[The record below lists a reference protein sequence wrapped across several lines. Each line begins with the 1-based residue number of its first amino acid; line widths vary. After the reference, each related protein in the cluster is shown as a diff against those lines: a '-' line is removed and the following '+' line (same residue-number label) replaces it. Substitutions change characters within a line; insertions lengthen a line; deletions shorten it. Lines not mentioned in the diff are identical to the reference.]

1 MVQKT
6 IKLKFVTG
14 TNSNMQNSLVMFT
27 FSVFDQKYFVG
38 QIWSNRLKL
47 SVKTEVW
54 YIHWFDY
61 AEFNGG
67 VHFSWF
73 TMEIPFWGKFVP
85 ENQNCQFKLKFGTKT
100 NWNMQNSVVLFTFSV
115 FDWKYCFGENF
126 ILEAEVWYLD
136 ILNMKNS

>member
-6 IKLKFVTG
+6 IKLKLVTG

-38 QIWSNRLKL
+38 QLWSNRLKL

-54 YIHWFDY
+54 YIHWLDY

-67 VHFSWF
+67 VHFFWF
-73 TMEIPFWGKFVP
+73 RLKIPIWGKFVP

-100 NWNMQNSVVLFTFSV
+100 NWNMQNSVVLFTFSA

-136 ILNMKNS
+136 ILNMKNF